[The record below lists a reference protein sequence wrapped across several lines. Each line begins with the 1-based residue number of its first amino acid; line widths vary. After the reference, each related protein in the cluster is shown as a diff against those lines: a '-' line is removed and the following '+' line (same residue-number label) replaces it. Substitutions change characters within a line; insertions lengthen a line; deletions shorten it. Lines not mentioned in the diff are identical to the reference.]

1 MEVHLYSRHF
11 GSSHFGSSHS
21 VPQAMYSMP
30 GAPDL
35 NLHPYDIIQQQTDI
49 IEQQQAEIT
58 KLRAKF
64 DARNQDLPIQANIN
78 QDLTIHQIAPGAHII
93 KCEGVKWIC
102 GSIACTHLNYK
113 KASSGWKFLMDD
125 QKTSWGMLL
134 QKDPALSKYRGYQK
148 KQVFITEQG
157 FLSMVLGCRM
167 KTADDIRNT
176 TVAYLMK
183 EAKKNEVEL
192 PSSKRPHEDII
203 EAVIAD
209 MGEHLKRLRSR

>member
-1 MEVHLYSRHF
+1 MS
-11 GSSHFGSSHS
+11 GG
-21 VPQAMYSMP
+21 
-30 GAPDL
+30 PDL

-49 IEQQQAEIT
+49 IEQQRAEIM
-58 KLRAKF
+58 KLRAI
-64 DARNQDLPIQANIN
+64 ANAPAGANQDLPIQANMSFN
-78 QDLTIHQIAPGAHII
+78 QDLTIHQIAHGAHII

-102 GSIACTHLNYK
+102 GSIACTQLNYK

-148 KQVFITEQG
+148 KQVFITELG

-192 PSSKRPHEDII
+192 PFAKRPYEDII

-209 MGEHLKRLRSR
+209 MGEDLKRLRSR